1 MENLFIYGCIHNF
14 YMFVLLC
21 FTCAV
26 AITPTNKYIA
36 LEGEDVRLV
45 YHSDGFGRIF
55 KDTGE
60 DSFIINNG
68 HLEGNPNKYGYSST
82 VSDSGRKHTLI
93 IKNIDRN
100 EAGVYSFMQEKPF
113 KLISVTVL
121 VNYRPSNPICSSSQK
136 LIFFKDDVTNA
147 TAVLQC
153 SLGDIGLPKSTLS
166 FQFQNGSSVNSSV
179 IISGNGLEAS
189 ISILPSVRMNNSYIS
204 CIVRQDIPSSMSTTS
219 FEDSCSF
226 PPILFLE
233 ELQVMITP
241 SMYAMNDSGNIT
253 FTCSSN
259 AGPLDNVT
267 WKIKSEVPNSV
278 TNFAKHDQITFQ
290 VNNSKMSNNASIV
303 FECFGKVRNH
313 IGSAN
318 ALLVLQHSSSESNMD
333 SMLHLFYVACDC
345 PFLCNHSIQFS

>member
-1 MENLFIYGCIHNF
+1 
-14 YMFVLLC
+14 
-21 FTCAV
+21 
-26 AITPTNKYIA
+26 
-36 LEGEDVRLV
+36 
-45 YHSDGFGRIF
+45 
-55 KDTGE
+55 
-60 DSFIINNG
+60 
-68 HLEGNPNKYGYSST
+68 
-82 VSDSGRKHTLI
+82 
-93 IKNIDRN
+93 
-100 EAGVYSFMQEKPF
+100 MQESPF

-153 SLGDIGLPKSTLS
+153 SLGDIGRPKSTLS

-179 IISGNGLEAS
+179 IISGNNLEAS

-241 SMYAMNDSGNIT
+241 SMYTMNDSGNIT

-278 TNFAKHDQITFQ
+278 TKFAKHDQITFQ
-290 VNNSKMSNNASIV
+290 VNNSKMSNSASIV
-303 FECFGKVRNH
+303 FECFGKVQNH
-313 IGSAN
+313 TGRAN
-318 ALLVLQHSSSESNMD
+318 ADLVLQQSSSESNLD
-333 SMLHLFYVACDC
+333 SMMYSLYVALLVIVLFCVTIAYSFLRRTRKPRMDLRDDESPTDSKKNDENGRNVSHIPPRKCDDDKMSVVNYC
-345 PFLCNHSIQFS
+345 FQAFPSPRVMDKSSNEEIEVKPNVDADNVLYAKIVKLKKYNSEI